1 MSAPTDSSVQRA
13 PLEGVRVL
21 DLTRVL
27 AGPWCTQLLGDLGAD
42 VVKVEAPGTGD
53 DSRQF
58 GQALPGDGPGR
69 DSGFFLAC
77 NRNKRSITVDLNTA
91 SGAALIAR
99 LAAESDVLVE
109 NFKAGG
115 LRRFGLDAASLMPA
129 NPRLIY
135 CSVTGFGQDGPYAKR
150 PAYDFIMQA
159 MAGLM
164 SSCGQPEGAPGG
176 MPMRTGIPTTD
187 LVAGYQATV
196 AILGALI
203 QRGISGQ
210 GQFID
215 AAMLD
220 SSVCF
225 NSTLA
230 QAYLITGQPV
240 TRQGNNNP
248 IASPSGVFQ
257 TADGWMVVAA
267 GNDRQFVQ
275 LCGVLGATDLPS
287 DTRFASNMMRV
298 QNRQAL
304 HALIEPVLQSQTT
317 DHWLPRLSDVQVPCT
332 RINNMAQTFADPQ
345 VQHRNLVAEVQHG
358 SGAPLK
364 LLRSCLNMSAHRAPL
379 RAPPQLGAD
388 NAAVL
393 SEWLGLDT
401 AAVQSL
407 FAAGAMGAPG
417 KPADTAP

>member
-1 MSAPTDSSVQRA
+1 MSAPTDSPMQRA

-42 VVKVEAPGTGD
+42 VVKVEAPDAGD

-225 NSTLA
+225 NATLA

-240 TRQGNNNP
+240 ARQGN
-248 IASPSGVFQ
+248 Q
-257 TADGWMVVAA
+257 
-267 GNDRQFVQ
+267 
-275 LCGVLGATDLPS
+275 
-287 DTRFASNMMRV
+287 FASV
-298 QNRQAL
+298 
-304 HALIEPVLQSQTT
+304 
-317 DHWLPRLSDVQVPCT
+317 
-332 RINNMAQTFADPQ
+332 
-345 VQHRNLVAEVQHG
+345 VQHLATGKAERAATTFTRRAGPHRALAGGQEVQHQVDG
-358 SGAPLK
+358 YHAVAGRVVCACGTGQRAVQQHGQCAAVHVATAVGVGRVGWHVDPGLVGA
-364 LLRSCLNMSAHRAPL
+364 NVRALQAKGQGHGHGQRKQFAWEFCGEGRCGRRMPL
-379 RAPPQLGAD
+379 RGRLGCRVHGQRA
-388 NAAVL
+388 
-393 SEWLGLDT
+393 
-401 AAVQSL
+401 
-407 FAAGAMGAPG
+407 
-417 KPADTAP
+417 